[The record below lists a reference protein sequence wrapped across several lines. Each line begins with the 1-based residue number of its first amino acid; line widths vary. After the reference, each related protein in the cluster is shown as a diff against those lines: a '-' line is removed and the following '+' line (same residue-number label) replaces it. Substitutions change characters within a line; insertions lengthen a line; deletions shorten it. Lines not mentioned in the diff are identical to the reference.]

1 MEICSQKKASCGPEI
16 TSADEKADPAG
27 HGLYFMGGGPN
38 GDRQFKD
45 APTLGTG
52 HLWWTVEQHL
62 LGAVEDFHAWH
73 RQGFLEGGGTPD
85 LPDVPKTK
93 ELRTEQYKPDG
104 RAKAREKVFV
114 N

>member
-1 MEICSQKKASCGPEI
+1 MIEPGRVDAQSRGGISDVALVEIRSQKKASCGPEI

-45 APTLGTG
+45 APALGTG

-62 LGAVEDFHAWH
+62 LGAVENFHAWH
-73 RQGFLEGGGTPD
+73 GQGFPVTVQCAGLV
-85 LPDVPKTK
+85 LAYS
-93 ELRTEQYKPDG
+93 R
-104 RAKAREKVFV
+104 
-114 N
+114 